1 MRDGRQRM
9 PVHGMNMGKC
19 PDNAADA
26 QSLSY
31 LRVFV
36 DVTRIIIV
44 NEVVPERLAKNKPA
58 QCRQSNTDAHRLP
71 GTVDSRRSQL
81 SVDTMHASILR
92 K

>member
-1 MRDGRQRM
+1 
-9 PVHGMNMGKC
+9 MGKC

-44 NEVVPERLAKNKPA
+44 NEVVPERLAEDEPRKHGKKNA
-58 QCRQSNTDAHRLP
+58 NTDSYRPTACFGESDCFRINMVH
-71 GTVDSRRSQL
+71 VRR
-81 SVDTMHASILR
+81 
-92 K
+92 